1 MKPTQKQQY
10 SRSSSSIYLIDY
22 WSCLCPELR
31 PSRPEGWA
39 GGVEGLAGSC
49 WVLSSGKGST
59 GTRPLRWLSRWTLG
73 SRFGL
78 DSYLEEEMGEEWR
91 EWRLN
96 GEGSRERTKGK
107 RWKRKQFNQTKMNS
121 TESLSKCVTQQESFG
136 SENMVIKT
144 GETQWLH
151 STVLASLFEWLY
163 ITVVTI

>member
-39 GGVEGLAGSC
+39 GGVEGRAGSC
-49 WVLSSGKGST
+49 WVLSSGEGST

-121 TESLSKCVTQQESFG
+121 TESL
-136 SENMVIKT
+136 
-144 GETQWLH
+144 
-151 STVLASLFEWLY
+151 ASVSHNKNLSGQRTWWSRLVRRSGYTPQYLPVFLNDY
-163 ITVVTI
+163 TSP